1 MKKFLCIMLLLPISF
16 VVMAQG
22 GLKSSM
28 LEKSEEVFSSADKMP
43 EFPGGMAAMQNYL
56 ATNVQYP
63 LEAQEKG
70 IQGRVI
76 CQFIINTDG
85 TVSDVKVMRNVD
97 KLLEA
102 EAIRV
107 IENMPKWNPG
117 IKDNKIVRVKYTL
130 PITFRLQTG
139 E

>member
-1 MKKFLCIMLLLPISF
+1 MKRFLWIVMMLPMAF
-16 VVMAQG
+16 VSMAG
-22 GLKSSM
+22 SLTSTE
-28 LEKSEEVFSSADKMP
+28 LEKSEEVFLSADKMP

-107 IENMPKWNPG
+107 IENMPKWSPG

-130 PITFRLQTG
+130 PITFRLQAG
-139 E
+139 K

>member
-1 MKKFLCIMLLLPISF
+1 MKKILLITLLLPITF
-16 VVMAQG
+16 MVMSANLQE
-22 GLKSSM
+22 SVP
-28 LEKSEEVFSSADKMP
+28 LEKSEEVFFSVDKMP

-130 PITFRLQTG
+130 PITFRLQAG

>member
-1 MKKFLCIMLLLPISF
+1 MKRFLWIVMMLPMAF
-16 VVMAQG
+16 VSMAG
-22 GLKSSM
+22 SLTSTE
-28 LEKSEEVFSSADKMP
+28 LEKSEEVFLSADKMP

-130 PITFRLQTG
+130 PITFRLQAG
-139 E
+139 K

>member
-1 MKKFLCIMLLLPISF
+1 MKRFLWIVMMLPMAF
-16 VVMAQG
+16 VSMAG
-22 GLKSSM
+22 SLTSTE
-28 LEKSEEVFSSADKMP
+28 LEKSEEVFLSADKMP

>member
-1 MKKFLCIMLLLPISF
+1 MKKILLITLLLPITF
-16 VVMAQG
+16 MVMSANLQE
-22 GLKSSM
+22 SVP
-28 LEKSEEVFSSADKMP
+28 LEKSEEVFFSVDKMP

>member
-1 MKKFLCIMLLLPISF
+1 MLLLPISF

-28 LEKSEEVFSSADKMP
+28 LEKSEEVFLNVDKMP